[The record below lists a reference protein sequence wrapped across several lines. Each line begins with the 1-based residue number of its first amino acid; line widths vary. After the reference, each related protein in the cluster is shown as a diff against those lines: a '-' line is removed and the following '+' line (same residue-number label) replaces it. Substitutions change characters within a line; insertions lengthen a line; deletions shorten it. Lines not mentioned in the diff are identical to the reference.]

1 MQIFSFTIFVH
12 DTECEVY
19 MVIKSISNV
28 NVNFGKKAFT
38 QKGNEY
44 EKSNKCVKVF
54 GSLGVAGAALN
65 LAYPKIMNI
74 ATKGSS
80 LEGFSNIVP
89 KKFIAFSALMSLAGG
104 VISGLMC
111 DFLINL
117 RRAEEADKKQP

>member
-1 MQIFSFTIFVH
+1 
-12 DTECEVY
+12 
-19 MVIKSISNV
+19 MVIKSISNA

-44 EKSNKCVKVF
+44 EKSNKCVKVL

-65 LAYPKIMNI
+65 LAYPKIMKF
-74 ATKGSS
+74 ATKGTSMA
-80 LEGFSNIVP
+80 EFSNIIP
-89 KKFIAFSALMSLAGG
+89 KKIVAFYAVMGLAGG

-117 RRAEEADKKQP
+117 RRAEEADKKHP